1 MYVAVIVTI
10 VLLSTCTVELQIT
23 IVNVNFCNTMVG
35 NITTV
40 YSTFFI
46 RLSYSIIIPGQFRKR
61 FLDAKHRVSNT

>member
-10 VLLSTCTVELQIT
+10 VLLSTVELQIT